1 MTLDWTSFF
10 PPGTRVLALPNW
22 KHPRLYLPA
31 QSFFQNWQDSA
42 FYPASRFL
50 ARVYRVSLRTR
61 AAVGLGETRKVQSSH
76 WPLGE
81 FTREVLPEAESVV
94 TLVGTPGPA
103 QKITVRV
110 LDGRGEV
117 LAYLKYAEKEAARK
131 RLRQECRMLHHLPGG
146 AGPEVLKFGPF
157 ADGEALL
164 ITALTGKR
172 LSTSLPPPEGSKDF
186 LASLVLSAPLPL
198 EAHPWARLVRE
209 QRSRLFEPWFEV
221 LARKS
226 WPIVAQHGDFAPWNL
241 LWRPSG
247 TVGAIDWEYGT
258 LEGFPHLDLAYYI
271 LQISALI
278 QRRPPSKAVEY
289 ATTYLIRQPQ
299 LALSNEDAHALT
311 CLAAYDAYLKA
322 REDGQPD
329 DTKLQMWRRRIWEF
343 GEAEVRGI

>member
-186 LASLVLSAPLPL
+186 LASLVLSAPLPSKPTHGHGL
-198 EAHPWARLVRE
+198 FESNAVPYSNRGSRSWPERAGRLWRNTATLLRGIYCGGQAAPWVRSTGSTARWKVSLTWTLLTTSFK
-209 QRSRLFEPWFEV
+209 SRL
-221 LARKS
+221 
-226 WPIVAQHGDFAPWNL
+226 
-241 LWRPSG
+241 
-247 TVGAIDWEYGT
+247 
-258 LEGFPHLDLAYYI
+258 
-271 LQISALI
+271 
-278 QRRPPSKAVEY
+278 
-289 ATTYLIRQPQ
+289 
-299 LALSNEDAHALT
+299 
-311 CLAAYDAYLKA
+311 
-322 REDGQPD
+322 
-329 DTKLQMWRRRIWEF
+329 
-343 GEAEVRGI
+343 